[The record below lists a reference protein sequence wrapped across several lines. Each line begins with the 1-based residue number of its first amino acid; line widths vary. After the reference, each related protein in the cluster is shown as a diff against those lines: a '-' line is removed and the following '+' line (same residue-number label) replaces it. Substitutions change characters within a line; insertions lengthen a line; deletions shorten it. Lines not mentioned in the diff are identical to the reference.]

1 MAPPMMMPTS
11 DSSRAKAPI
20 PLISCWI
27 GPAPGMASKSGLNVT
42 FCARMLMRN
51 SIGGPLRWS
60 CRESIGHGGGY
71 LQVRASGN
79 GAQTV
84 DLGLGAGGEV
94 RVPWDLDHG
103 PAAPL
108 EVLLDLVQFDQAL
121 LPDRVDDRDG
131 VADQLGVAVLVQ
143 PVQRRGGRPGR
154 VEAWRHDDDD
164 LVGQLEDSLCGRFQ
178 DTGSGVEQDQVV
190 VALQQGDGPAVLLLA
205 QGGGDA

>member
-1 MAPPMMMPTS
+1 
-11 DSSRAKAPI
+11 
-20 PLISCWI
+20 
-27 GPAPGMASKSGLNVT
+27 
-42 FCARMLMRN
+42 
-51 SIGGPLRWS
+51 
-60 CRESIGHGGGY
+60 
-71 LQVRASGN
+71 
-79 GAQTV
+79 
-84 DLGLGAGGEV
+84 
-94 RVPWDLDHG
+94 
-103 PAAPL
+103 
-108 EVLLDLVQFDQAL
+108 VLLDLVQFDQAL

-205 QGGGDA
+205 QGGGDARVVVGGDHLQAGRGLVGVGADVGVADDLLLVGEQVGDGGRGLAADPVA

>member
-20 PLISCWI
+20 PLISCWT
-27 GPAPGMASKSGLNVT
+27 GPAPGMALKSGVKLTRCATT
-42 FCARMLMRN
+42 FCARTLMRN
-51 SIGGPLRWS
+51 SIGGSLRWS

-94 RVPWDLDHG
+94 RVPRDLHHG

-108 EVLLDLVQFDQAL
+108 EVLCDLVQLDQAL
-121 LPDRVDDRDG
+121 LLYRVDDGDG

-143 PVQRRGGRPGR
+143 PVQRRGRRPGR
-154 VEAWRHDDDD
+154 VQAWRHHDHD

-178 DTGSGVEQDQVV
+178 DTGPGVEQDQVV
-190 VALQQGDGPAVLLLA
+190 VALQQA
-205 QGGGDA
+205 